1 MISEDRKVAAV
12 VEEEGSALE
21 KQAKDE
27 ARLRKASSRRFKEIS
42 RLPSVAKIP
51 YSSNKSSSILNLVRP
66 KMKKSSTQ
74 QLYPESNHK
83 KMAVGVG
90 LDTQKGDNGT
100 SKSLSG
106 GGQPFSDHY

>member
-1 MISEDRKVAAV
+1 
-12 VEEEGSALE
+12 
-21 KQAKDE
+21 
-27 ARLRKASSRRFKEIS
+27 
-42 RLPSVAKIP
+42 
-51 YSSNKSSSILNLVRP
+51 
-66 KMKKSSTQ
+66 MKKSSTQ

-106 GGQPFSDHY
+106 GGLPLSDHY